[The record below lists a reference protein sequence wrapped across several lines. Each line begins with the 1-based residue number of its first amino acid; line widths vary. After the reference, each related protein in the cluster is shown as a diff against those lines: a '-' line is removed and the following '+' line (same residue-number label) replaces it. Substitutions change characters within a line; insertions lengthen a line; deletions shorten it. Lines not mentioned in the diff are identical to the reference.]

1 MIGTEEPTASRQLTG
16 ELGTQA
22 DRLRGGMKTATHQ
35 SILIVEPDAQ
45 FREELYNFLL
55 AAGYETVTAIDT
67 LDIVL
72 DNICLSAYD
81 VILADA
87 GSPWDNELQSAKD
100 LAKLSPTTKI
110 ILMIEAKDQEVW
122 NQIAAQVVGAS
133 FLIKDTFARNLLYLL
148 MNRA

>member
-1 MIGTEEPTASRQLTG
+1 
-16 ELGTQA
+16 
-22 DRLRGGMKTATHQ
+22 MKTATHQ

-55 AAGYETVTAIDT
+55 AAGYETVTATDN
-67 LDIVL
+67 LASVL
-72 DNICLSAYD
+72 DNTCLSAYD

-110 ILMIEAKDQEVW
+110 ILMIEAEDQEVW
-122 NQIAAQVVGAS
+122 NQIAAQTAGAS
-133 FLIKDTFARNLLYLL
+133 FLIKNTFARNLLYLL
-148 MNRA
+148 MD

>member
-1 MIGTEEPTASRQLTG
+1 
-16 ELGTQA
+16 
-22 DRLRGGMKTATHQ
+22 MKTAKHQ
-35 SILIVEPDAQ
+35 AILIVEPDAQ

-67 LDIVL
+67 LAIVL

-81 VILADA
+81 IVLADA
-87 GSPWDNELQSAKD
+87 GLPWGNELQLAKD
-100 LAKLSPTTKI
+100 LGKLNLNTKI

-133 FLIKDTFARNLLYLL
+133 FLIKNTFARNLLYLL

>member
-1 MIGTEEPTASRQLTG
+1 
-16 ELGTQA
+16 
-22 DRLRGGMKTATHQ
+22 MKTAKHQ
-35 SILIVEPDAQ
+35 AILIVEPDAQ

-67 LDIVL
+67 LATVL
-72 DNICLSAYD
+72 DNTCLSAYD
-81 VILADA
+81 VVLADA
-87 GSPWDNELQSAKD
+87 GSPWGNELQLAKD
-100 LAKLSPTTKI
+100 LGKLNVKTKI

-133 FLIKDTFARNLLYLL
+133 FLIKNTFARNLLYLL